1 MGCTFQQAFAYSV
14 TPSEGGTEREEL
26 DKGHRAGNKARLE
39 VEQTVHLHCFSPFSF
54 QEGFVLLCLA

>member
-14 TPSEGGTEREEL
+14 TLGGGGEREEL

-39 VEQTVHLHCFSPFSF
+39 VEQTVHLYCFSPFSF